1 MSVLEAKKAGVKDKL
16 KDVSVKLFAK
26 GTFAKS
32 MAKVL
37 AAKALQDKALPE
49 PKVEEQPAVEH
60 QALVVEPPQMAA
72 VEEQPAAADLEAQA
86 KCKLQ
91 VGDRFR
97 VSHEDY
103 VHKLK
108 YGASGCVIKV
118 IDENHIEGKLE
129 SGLAVV
135 KLPTFL
141 LESVKG
147 LKKAEPLKNLTRIA
161 MSEKRS
167 LLMEIG
173 IERPSDASVEALKAK
188 DKEAADQHVDLYAAI
203 VRWSLGLLESSKVQ
217 YVELTLSRLVL
228 EDHLQTSQGPY
239 ILEPKDDVVA
249 EKRLRILRKM
259 LCLSEVLVMPVYGQ
273 GPRHFTLLVLKKTEG
288 AAVEVSYYDTLHVV
302 HGECLRNA
310 KALCELLDVS
320 AEVIR
325 INTARQTEVDCG
337 FFVCHYLEEHIRSF
351 DGQGMATQGWPDLKR
366 VRDIRDVISKS
377 AATLEGVRE
386 KWAVEETTK
395 AMKLVAWLQGG
406 SCC

>member
-16 KDVSVKLFAK
+16 KAVSVKLFAK
-26 GTFAKS
+26 GTFARRI
-32 MAKVL
+32 AKVL

-141 LESVKG
+141 LESVAG
-147 LKKAEPLKNLTRIA
+147 LRKAEPLKNLTRIA

-228 EDHLQTSQGPY
+228 EDHLQMSQGPY

-249 EKRLRILRKM
+249 EKVEDPEKN
-259 LCLSEVLVMPVYGQ
+259 
-273 GPRHFTLLVLKKTEG
+273 
-288 AAVEVSYYDTLHVV
+288 AVP
-302 HGECLRNA
+302 
-310 KALCELLDVS
+310 
-320 AEVIR
+320 
-325 INTARQTEVDCG
+325 Q
-337 FFVCHYLEEHIRSF
+337 
-351 DGQGMATQGWPDLKR
+351 
-366 VRDIRDVISKS
+366 
-377 AATLEGVRE
+377 
-386 KWAVEETTK
+386 
-395 AMKLVAWLQGG
+395 
-406 SCC
+406 

>member
-26 GTFAKS
+26 GTFGKS

-37 AAKALQDKALPE
+37 AAKALQDKAVPE
-49 PKVEEQPAVEH
+49 PKVEAQPAVMH
-60 QALVVEPPQMAA
+60 QALVVKPPQMAA

-108 YGASGCVIKV
+108 YGASGCVIKM

-147 LKKAEPLKNLTRIA
+147 LKKAEPLKNLARIA

-173 IERPSDASVEALKAK
+173 IERPIDASVEALKAK
-188 DKEAADQHVDLYAAI
+188 DKEAADQHVDLCAAI

-228 EDHLQTSQGPY
+228 EDHLQTPQGPY
-239 ILEPKDDVVA
+239 ILQPKDEVLA

-273 GPRHFTLLVLKKTEG
+273 GPRHFTLLVLKKTER
-288 AAVEVSYYDTLHVV
+288 AAVEVSYYDTLHIV
-302 HGECLRNA
+302 HGECLRMPRP
-310 KALCELLDVS
+310 CVSFWMSLL
-320 AEVIR
+320 R
-325 INTARQTEVDCG
+325 
-337 FFVCHYLEEHIRSF
+337 
-351 DGQGMATQGWPDLKR
+351 
-366 VRDIRDVISKS
+366 
-377 AATLEGVRE
+377 
-386 KWAVEETTK
+386 
-395 AMKLVAWLQGG
+395 
-406 SCC
+406 